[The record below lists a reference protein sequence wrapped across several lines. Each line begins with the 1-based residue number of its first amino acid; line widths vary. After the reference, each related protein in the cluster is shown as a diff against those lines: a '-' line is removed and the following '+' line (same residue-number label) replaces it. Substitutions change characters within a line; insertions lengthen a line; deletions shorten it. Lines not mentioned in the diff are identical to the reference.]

1 MISPAYES
9 FVNDISMKLYSLA
22 KKEKEVR
29 YTPSKKEIKLIEIMI
44 RNHYSNE
51 LSDIKSKLNGIQF
64 VTFINA
70 KKFIYEKYDQIEFY
84 FKITSEASNIIKETN
99 IELLEPLHE
108 IIVIYDS
115 KLNKWEIVDN
125 RQYD

>member
-22 KKEKEVR
+22 KKEKEVK

-51 LSDIKSKLNGIQF
+51 LSDIKSKLN
-64 VTFINA
+64 
-70 KKFIYEKYDQIEFY
+70 
-84 FKITSEASNIIKETN
+84 
-99 IELLEPLHE
+99 E
-108 IIVIYDS
+108 I
-115 KLNKWEIVDN
+115 
-125 RQYD
+125 